1 MDIGIDKQTQ
11 RIVFVLPTFNEE
23 DNIKNTIQQIF
34 EQFTN
39 LNDYICL
46 VLVVDDNSPDET
58 QSIVTNLIKQNK
70 NIFLLTGPKTGLGN
84 AYKRGFKYAIQT
96 LEADIVFQMDSDG
109 QHDTSLISLFLDKI
123 ESGYDVVIGS
133 RFTEGGSIPNF
144 SFFRRFI
151 SRVGNFLVRY
161 VGGVI
166 NIKDCTSGYRA
177 IKTSYLEEVD
187 FTFLSTA
194 GYSFQS
200 SLICDLVWRGAK
212 VSEIPITFG
221 ERKAG
226 DSKLSLN
233 DQVEF
238 LLNIPRLG
246 FRNMKD
252 FIKYSLVGLSGVF
265 VNLGVYTLLTRYFEF
280 SEIFAP
286 LISIEVALISN
297 FILNNFWTF
306 GKRVQSSRLRL
317 RFFKFHIASGLAALF
332 NYLIFLILFVG
343 FDVYDILA
351 NLIGIG
357 IAAIANYLINSN
369 WTWRRET

>member
-1 MDIGIDKQTQ
+1 MDIEIDKQTQ

-34 EQFTN
+34 EQFN

-96 LEADIVFQMDSDG
+96 LEADIVFQMDSDR
-109 QHDTSLISLFLDKI
+109 QHDTSLIPLFLDKI

-187 FTFLSTA
+187 LLLSTA
-194 GYSFQS
+194 DFLSVF
-200 SLICDLVWRGAK
+200 IDL
-212 VSEIPITFG
+212 
-221 ERKAG
+221 
-226 DSKLSLN
+226 
-233 DQVEF
+233 
-238 LLNIPRLG
+238 RLG
-246 FRNMKD
+246 MER
-252 FIKYSLVGLSGVF
+252 
-265 VNLGVYTLLTRYFEF
+265 
-280 SEIFAP
+280 SE
-286 LISIEVALISN
+286 
-297 FILNNFWTF
+297 
-306 GKRVQSSRLRL
+306 G
-317 RFFKFHIASGLAALF
+317 
-332 NYLIFLILFVG
+332 
-343 FDVYDILA
+343 
-351 NLIGIG
+351 
-357 IAAIANYLINSN
+357 
-369 WTWRRET
+369 